1 MDFSHKC
8 WKTRLKTN
16 TNTYKHSFYL
26 NEFSVLLPQLCKQVW
41 VCVHICVFAECCLHL
56 QA

>member
-8 WKTRLKTN
+8 WKSQLKTN